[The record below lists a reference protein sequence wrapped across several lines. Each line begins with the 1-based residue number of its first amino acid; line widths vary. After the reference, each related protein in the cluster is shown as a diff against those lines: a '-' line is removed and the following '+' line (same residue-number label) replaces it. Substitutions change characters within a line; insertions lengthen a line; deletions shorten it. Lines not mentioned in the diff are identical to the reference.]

1 MIRSYERQA
10 SFKYL
15 TGRGGRFLSL
25 SALFSLLGIAVGV
38 AALIIA
44 SAFLNGQR
52 DGLLNAIQGRSPH
65 VIITAQTPQPPV
77 PVCEPENRSSQP
89 GTGRDRALHAG
100 RSAAQGLLRRR
111 SQYRRKPCAG
121 GHQRRL
127 FRGFGGKPWW
137 FFPLLVP

>member
-52 DGLLNAIQGRSPH
+52 DSLLDAIQGRSPH
-65 VIITAQTPQPPV
+65 VVITALNPEAPAPI
-77 PVCEPENRSSQP
+77 CEP
-89 GTGRDRALHAG
+89 
-100 RSAAQGLLRRR
+100 
-111 SQYRRKPCAG
+111 
-121 GHQRRL
+121 
-127 FRGFGGKPWW
+127 
-137 FFPLLVP
+137 

>member
-44 SAFLNGQR
+44 SAFLNGQVR
-52 DGLLNAIQGRSPH
+52 P
-65 VIITAQTPQPPV
+65 PPV
-77 PVCEPENRSSQP
+77 
-89 GTGRDRALHAG
+89 
-100 RSAAQGLLRRR
+100 
-111 SQYRRKPCAG
+111 
-121 GHQRRL
+121 
-127 FRGFGGKPWW
+127 GFGRLGSKKYSLYDFTIKNVSLGPR
-137 FFPLLVP
+137 